1 MSAEKS
7 PDLQLADSTVV
18 KIMASSNSNC
28 VMITFSY
35 DNSRSKVGV
44 RKSSGKRVRLTKLP
58 LQIDIEA
65 KLEHPF
71 FVYGQGW
78 ASCHPEGSMTSFG
91 LKCQRLQVGDVCI
104 SLKPREQK
112 LEPQMSPMAQK
123 RTMHQQQH
131 HQREIYQQQ
140 VKEHQQQ
147 QESMPQ
153 NLSRRQ
159 STIPTSATDTSI
171 SSPMAPY
178 SPALYNFQMSFLAA
192 AAAGQGRLPSA
203 YPQFMNDDSSSN
215 AHLSHDSN
223 TSLNNNNN
231 SNEKLPM
238 MMMSKIPCSSAQD
251 DYDDIQ
257 SRKRRWSA
265 PDIDE
270 EQQQLQHSR
279 KIAN

>member
-1 MSAEKS
+1 MKFT
-7 PDLQLADSTVV
+7 QY
-18 KIMASSNSNC
+18 
-28 VMITFSY
+28 F
-35 DNSRSKVGV
+35 
-44 RKSSGKRVRLTKLP
+44 

-112 LEPQMSPMAQK
+112 LEAQLSPMAQK
-123 RTMHQQQH
+123 RAMHQQHQQQQQQQQQ
-131 HQREIYQQQ
+131 HQREMYHQQ
-140 VKEHQQQ
+140 VKEHHQQQQHQQQQQQ

-153 NLSRRQ
+153 NLSRRP
-159 STIPTSATDTSI
+159 SNIPTTATDTSI
-171 SSPMAPY
+171 NSPMPPY
-178 SPALYNFQMSFLAA
+178 SPALYNLQMSFLAA
-192 AAAGQGRLPSA
+192 AGRIPSS
-203 YPQFMNDDSSSN
+203 YPQFMNEDT
-215 AHLSHDSN
+215 HMSHDSN
-223 TSLNNNNN
+223 TSLNNNN
-231 SNEKLPM
+231 STEKLPLM
-238 MMMSKIPCSSAQD
+238 MMKAQE

-265 PDIDE
+265 PE
-270 EQQQLQHSR
+270 EVEEDQQQLQQSR